1 MVEKRIDIIIVN
13 YNGFLYTQECVN
25 SLFKINYSNYKI
37 VIVDNCSTDNSYT
50 LLMSTYGG
58 CDNINI
64 IRTPDNI
71 GFAGGNNFGIKY
83 AISKGAEFFLLL
95 NNDTE
100 VDPEFLNKMVS
111 HIDDHTIISP
121 IIYYYDYPSDVWYG
135 AGNFNRIKC
144 ISENGDY
151 TKKSFVNFATGCC
164 ELIPKS
170 VIDKVGLMAEEY
182 FMYYED
188 ADYSL
193 RAISNGIKILYT
205 PEAKIYHKVGK
216 SSGGELSKFSIY
228 YNNRNRFYLIKTHKF
243 GFLCC
248 VYTFVTRIIRF
259 LLSIVINNND
269 YIILRAYKD
278 YKKGKMGKQMF

>member
-25 SLFKINYSNYKI
+25 SLLKINYSNYRI
-37 VIVDNCSTDNSYT
+37 VIVDNYSTDNSYT
-50 LLMSTYGG
+50 LLVSAYGRCG
-58 CDNINI
+58 NIDI
-64 IRTPDNI
+64 IRTPDNL

-100 VDPEFLNKMVS
+100 VDPEFLNKMVCR
-111 HIDDHTIISP
+111 IDDLTIISP

-135 AGNFNRIKC
+135 AGHFNRMKC

-151 TKKSFVNFATGCC
+151 TKESFVNFATGCC

-170 VIDKVGLMAEEY
+170 VIDKVGFMAEEY

-193 RAISNGIKILYT
+193 RAISNGIRILFT
-205 PEAKIYHKVGK
+205 PEAKVYHKVGK
-216 SSGGELSKFSIY
+216 SSGGEQSKFSIY
-228 YNNRNRFYLIKTHKF
+228 YNNRNRLYLIKSHHF
-243 GFLCC
+243 GIICSI
-248 VYTFVTRIIRF
+248 YTYVTRIIRL
-259 LLSIVINNND
+259 LLSILKNNND
-269 YIILRAYKD
+269 YIILRAYSD
-278 YKKGKMGKQMF
+278 YKKGKMGKQMI